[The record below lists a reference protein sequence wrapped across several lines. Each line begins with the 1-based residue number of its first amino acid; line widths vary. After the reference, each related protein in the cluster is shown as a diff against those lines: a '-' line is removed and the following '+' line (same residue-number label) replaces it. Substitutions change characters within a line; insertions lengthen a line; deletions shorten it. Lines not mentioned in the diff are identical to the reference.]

1 MIVFYILHHPQG
13 FQHWPNLIRI
23 LGVRSIGK
31 IGWLKVQR
39 DISLMQ
45 VILWHYDQCDFFIGQ
60 QILWH
65 NGEHC
70 EGLQLLPGAEVLHQ
84 TGGPQ
89 VFHISDLWNLNLCC
103 MLEPSNSIGQDGREG
118 DEAGEQGELPIETY
132 CHQHCQMNISS
143 LTINTNVIKT
153 ISQGWF
159 VAQTWYDS
167 SSTIV
172 FLVHQREV
180 QTIPTFYHHYQNTMN
195 TIVQLYYNT
204 TKKQSKP

>member
-1 MIVFYILHHPQG
+1 
-13 FQHWPNLIRI
+13 
-23 LGVRSIGK
+23 
-31 IGWLKVQR
+31 
-39 DISLMQ
+39 
-45 VILWHYDQCDFFIGQ
+45 
-60 QILWH
+60 
-65 NGEHC
+65 
-70 EGLQLLPGAEVLHQ
+70 
-84 TGGPQ
+84 
-89 VFHISDLWNLNLCC
+89 
-103 MLEPSNSIGQDGREG
+103 
-118 DEAGEQGELPIETY
+118 
-132 CHQHCQMNISS
+132 MNISS

-180 QTIPTFYHHYQNTMN
+180 QTIPTFHHHYQNTMN